1 MKSARSLPKS
11 DSTPAVPPGEE
22 YLRDVL
28 NSAHDFGIITLD
40 TDGYVVT
47 WNTGA
52 EKLLG
57 WSAEE
62 IIGTTVEAIF
72 TPEDCVNRVPQTA
85 RKIALETGSC
95 AEERWFQRKNGT
107 RFFASG
113 KLAPI
118 RDKSGQHIGFV
129 KICRDLTE
137 AVRQRE
143 ELERSEERYRVLV
156 ELSPQVVWFAD
167 AKGNITFCN
176 QRWCDLTGLRM
187 EQTTGAGWLQG
198 IMPEY
203 RHRVLRSWYDA
214 MRRGELYEAEIPV
227 RLQDGAPRW
236 HLARSTPV
244 RDEAGAIV
252 RWVGILL
259 DIHERKK
266 AEAAQAPF
274 RVLFESAP
282 GPYLVLEPE
291 EFRIVAA
298 SDAYL
303 RATMT
308 ERDQIM
314 GRRMFEVYPDIPG
327 DPLATGVRNLRASL
341 ERVKTERKVD
351 VMAVQR
357 YPIRR
362 AEELG
367 DGWDERWWSP
377 VNSPVLGPDGDL
389 LYIIHRVE
397 DVTPL
402 IREKRSHGKEVE
414 GVQMLEERAE
424 HMEAEV
430 ALRAQELQRL
440 NEQLREEQ
448 QHVMF
453 EISSAGLLQTD
464 ARDERILR
472 VNDACCRITGYC
484 REELLAMRL
493 CQLTHPADREQD
505 RKIYERARRGE
516 VRSYFNEKRIVRKD
530 GSVVWVR
537 ISAAFL
543 RSPEG
548 EPLRTFAVL
557 EDVTDSKKAEH
568 ALQEADRRKTEF
580 LAMLAHELRNPLAA
594 VRNAVQVSQED
605 IGVDSCEWALE
616 VINRQGEQLTRLVDD
631 LLDVSR
637 ITRGVVILHKERVNA
652 AAILDHA
659 VEVVSPLIE
668 RRHHELI
675 RSYDRSDAELLVEA
689 DPARLEQIIVN
700 LLTNAAKYTP
710 DGGCLELSAWVEES
724 TPTHPSRR
732 QVVIS
737 VRDNG
742 IGIPPEKMPEMFE
755 LFAQGD
761 RGLARSE
768 GGLGIGL
775 ALVKKL
781 TEMHGGTIAAH
792 SKGVGRGSEFVVQL
806 PISEKEAVVSPEKP
820 RQEVKL
826 SSGFERVLVVDDNK
840 DSAEGMARLLRRRG
854 FTVDLA
860 FDGHE
865 AVEKAHTF
873 DPHVVLLDIGL
884 PGLSGYE
891 VVAQLHRDHRHDET
905 LFIAMSGYGQEEDQR
920 RSMEAGFD
928 YHLVKP
934 VDFERLREILATE
947 ANRR

>member
-1 MKSARSLPKS
+1 MASAGPVSKS
-11 DSTPAVPPGEE
+11 DATPTVPSGEE

-28 NSAHDFGIITLD
+28 NSAYDFGIITLD
-40 TDGYVVT
+40 TGGRVIT

-52 EKLLG
+52 EKLFG
-57 WSAEE
+57 WPAEE
-62 IIGTTVEAIF
+62 MIGNPVVAIF
-72 TPEDCVNRVPQTA
+72 TPEDRENRVPQTA

-95 AEERWFQRKNGT
+95 AEERWFLRKNGT

-167 AKGNITFCN
+167 AKGNVTFCN
-176 QRWCDLTGLRM
+176 QQWCDLTGLRM
-187 EQTTGAGWLQG
+187 EQTVGDGWLQG

-203 RHRVLRSWYDA
+203 RHRVLRGWHDA
-214 MRRGELYEAEIPV
+214 VRKGELYETEFPL
-227 RLQDGAPRW
+227 RLRDGAPRW
-236 HLARSTPV
+236 HLGRSTPV
-244 RDEAGAIV
+244 RDESGTIV
-252 RWVGILL
+252 RWVGTLL

-266 AEAAQAPF
+266 SEAAQAPF

-282 GPYLVLEPE
+282 GPYLVLEPK

-298 SDAYL
+298 SDAFL
-303 RATMT
+303 HATMT

-314 GRRMFEVYPDIPG
+314 GRPLFEVNPDMPG
-327 DPLATGVRNLRASL
+327 DPQATGVRNLRASL
-341 ERVKTERKVD
+341 ERVKAERRVD
-351 VMAVQR
+351 AMAVQR

-362 AEELG
+362 PEELG
-367 DGWDERWWSP
+367 GGWDERWWSP
-377 VNSPVLGPDGDL
+377 VNSPVLGPDGEL

-397 DVTPL
+397 DVTPF
-402 IREKRSHGKEVE
+402 IREKRSHGKESE
-414 GVQMLEERAE
+414 GVQVLEDRAE
-424 HMEAEV
+424 HMEAEIT
-430 ALRAQELQRL
+430 LRAQELQSV

-472 VNDACCRITGYC
+472 VNDACCVITGYD
-484 REELLAMRL
+484 RKDLLAMRL
-493 CQLTHPADREQD
+493 FQLTHPEDREQD
-505 RKIYERARRGE
+505 WQIYERARRGE
-516 VRSYFNEKRIVRKD
+516 TPSYLNEKRVVRKD

-543 RSPEG
+543 RSREG
-548 EPLRTFAVL
+548 EPLRSFAVL
-557 EDVTDSKKAEH
+557 EDVTASKEAEH
-568 ALQEADRRKTEF
+568 ALHEADRRKTEF

-594 VRNAVQVSQED
+594 VRNAVQVCQED
-605 IGVDSCEWALE
+605 NEEDACKWALE

-631 LLDVSR
+631 LLDISR
-637 ITRGVVILHKERVNA
+637 ITRGVVVLHKERVNV

-659 VEVVSPLIE
+659 VEVVSPLVE
-668 RRHHELI
+668 RRHHEMLC
-675 RSYDRSDAELLVEA
+675 SNDRSDTELLVEA
-689 DPARLEQIIVN
+689 DPARLEQIVVN

-710 DGGCLELSAWVEES
+710 DGGCIELSAWVEVS
-724 TPTHPSRR
+724 TSAPPSRR

-755 LFAQGD
+755 LFAQGE
-761 RGLARSE
+761 RGTTRSE

-775 ALVKKL
+775 SLVKKL
-781 TEMHGGTIAAH
+781 TEMHGGTITAH
-792 SKGVGRGSEFVVQL
+792 SKGVGRGSEFAVRL
-806 PISEKEAVVSPEKP
+806 PLLEKEAAVGPEQP
-820 RQEVKL
+820 RHELKQ

-840 DSAEGMARLLRRRG
+840 DIADGMARLLRRRG
-854 FTVDLA
+854 FTVELA
-860 FDGHE
+860 FDGPA
-865 AVEKAHTF
+865 AVEKAHAF
-873 DPHVVLLDIGL
+873 GPHVVLLDIGL

-891 VVAQLHRDHRHDET
+891 VVAQLLRDPRHDET
-905 LFIAMSGYGQEEDQR
+905 LFIAMSGYGQEEDFR

-934 VDFERLREILATE
+934 VDFGQLGEILARE